1 MSTKKSNPKKSQKKV
16 AKKAVKKKAVKKN
29 VKKKSTNKK
38 VARSTPT
45 VGVMPKELLVFTEVV
60 TDLVAAV
67 NNVIE
72 ILNNN
77 IFPKSDALLNEIKTS
92 NEQTDLF
99 PKEDAPVQGSEFTQ
113 EDVTQALQQVSTVH
127 GLDRVKV
134 VLNKFKAEKIS
145 DIYVEP
151 NIFRKFIEHCNK
163 VSAEKA

>member
-1 MSTKKSNPKKSQKKV
+1 MTTKKANPKKSQKKV

-38 VARSTPT
+38 VARSSATTVPTP
-45 VGVMPKELLVFTEVV
+45 KVFTE
-60 TDLVAAV
+60 LIAA
-67 NNVIE
+67 I
-72 ILNNN
+72 
-77 IFPKSDALLNEIKTS
+77 ALLMNRVETVIDQFTKKSTDIPE
-92 NEQTDLF
+92 NNDEQTKLF
-99 PKEDAPVQGSEFTQ
+99 PADENAPVQGSEFTQ